1 MPARRF
7 GNVRKLPSGR
17 YQARWED
24 TDGTEHKAPATFAE
38 AAEARRWLSAQETDR
53 HRGDWVDPD
62 KGRTTLRAYADEW
75 LDGKPDE
82 DVGPRTR
89 DLYRSLLKHHV
100 LPTLGSKSLSAIDT
114 ATVKASHTKLLRSG
128 VGRGDS
134 RQVLSPAP
142 GDPEWR
148 HRGWPDRQEPVHHK
162 GCRRGED
169 HGRAEACHGRP
180 GAHDRWRHRAAV
192 PGSRPAGSVLRAPV
206 RRAGCAR
213 TRQRIDLEAA
223 TVTVTESALELADGS
238 RVIGDPKTE
247 HSVRTVTLPAHLVSV
262 LADHLE
268 QYVGPEKSASCSP
281 ARRAPIRRGN
291 FHKVWARARDGAEMP
306 ETFHFHD
313 LRHTGKTLAAATGA
327 STAQLMARMGHAS
340 PRAAAMIYQHATEEG
355 DRAIA
360 AALDAM
366 IATAGR

>member
-24 TDGTEHKAPATFAE
+24 TDGTEHKATSTFAE

-62 KGRTTLRAYADEW
+62 KGRTTLRTYADEW

-100 LPTLGSKSLSAIDT
+100 LPTLGSKSLSTIDT
-114 ATVKASHTKLLRSG
+114 AAVKAWRAKLLRSG
-128 VGRGDS
+128 VG
-134 RQVLSPAP
+134 
-142 GDPEWR
+142 
-148 HRGWPDRQEPVHHK
+148 
-162 GCRRGED
+162 
-169 HGRAEACHGRP
+169 
-180 GAHDRWRHRAAV
+180 AV
-192 PGSRPAGSVLRAPV
+192 TVAKSYRLLRAILNGAIEDGRIGKNPCTIKGAGEEKTTAERKPATV
-206 RRAGCAR
+206 GQVHAIADAIEPRFRALVLLAAFSGLRFGELGAL

-223 TVTVTESALELADGS
+223 TVTVAESALELADGS

-247 HSVRTVTLPAHLVSV
+247 QSVRTVALPAHLVSV
-262 LADHLE
+262 LTDHLE
-268 QYVGPEKSASCSP
+268 QYVGPEKGALVFTGP
-281 ARRAPIRRGN
+281 KGAPIRRGN
-291 FHKVWARARDGAEMP
+291 FHKVWAKARDGAAMP
-306 ETFHFHD
+306 ESFHFHD
-313 LRHTGKTLAAATGA
+313 LRHTGNTLAAATGA

-340 PRAAAMIYQHATEEG
+340 PRAAMIYQHATDEG